1 MVVSS
6 ESVKG
11 SSDSTLSDKMITN
24 TITISIT
31 ITITVSSKQFP
42 TYSSYWRTDGRK
54 IKFSSR

>member
-11 SSDSTLSDKMITN
+11 SSGSTLSDKI
-24 TITISIT
+24 

-42 TYSSYWRTDGRK
+42 TYSSY
-54 IKFSSR
+54 